1 MPLLLHTRY
10 GEINVSRH
18 AVDRWRQRTGRNL
31 PQLVEAVTTASRPT
45 KQQLRRIHKQDGWRP
60 KRILE
65 CECAYFIIQNRNIVT
80 VYDKKK
86 RSQYDDR

>member
-31 PQLVEAVTTASRPT
+31 PQLVEAVATASRPT
-45 KQQLRRIHKQDGWRP
+45 KQQLRLLHHPEPQHSDCVRQAKTESIR
-60 KRILE
+60 
-65 CECAYFIIQNRNIVT
+65 
-80 VYDKKK
+80 
-86 RSQYDDR
+86 